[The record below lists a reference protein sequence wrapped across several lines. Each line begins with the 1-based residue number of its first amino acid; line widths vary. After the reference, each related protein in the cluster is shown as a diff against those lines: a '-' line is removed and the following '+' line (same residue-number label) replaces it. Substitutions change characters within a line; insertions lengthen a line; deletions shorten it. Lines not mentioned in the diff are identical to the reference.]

1 MKPSFVRFL
10 EVNINQN
17 IPLDLDAFRER
28 ELWTKEV
35 NDLLRINQSLI
46 GTVLAMKKQG
56 LHPLS
61 YEDIESIFVHEAS
74 PRIVS
79 DEHILI
85 QACAFSRQALI
96 RDYHDADKVLMDQ
109 FTREQFYEILARV
122 VDA

>member
-46 GTVLAMKKQG
+46 GTVLAMKK
-56 LHPLS
+56 
-61 YEDIESIFVHEAS
+61 
-74 PRIVS
+74 
-79 DEHILI
+79 
-85 QACAFSRQALI
+85 
-96 RDYHDADKVLMDQ
+96 
-109 FTREQFYEILARV
+109 
-122 VDA
+122 